1 MLLKNLAEMVSVLIA
16 HTFGDILNTG
26 IRLGEKQLF
35 GFFHTQTDQ
44 IIDRCVSYFVFE
56 QARDVERTQVHIAR
70 NLIQGNFLGEM
81 ALKVVHYLFYDIFFI
96 I

>member
-1 MLLKNLAEMVSVLIA
+1 MVSVLIA

-56 QARDVERTQVHIAR
+56 QARDVERTQLHIAR
-70 NLIQGNFLGEM
+70 NLLSWSSITAQSPSMDLRIS
-81 ALKVVHYLFYDIFFI
+81 V
-96 I
+96 